1 MATATTEPV
10 RLPPGPRGPKIVQR
24 LAILIAQH
32 RAVAALARRCGSAFT
47 INLPIFG
54 QTVVIS
60 DPTHA
65 KNLFSTSRNLLGRA
79 KNNLGEMIGPGSLFT
94 LEGD

>member
-1 MATATTEPV
+1 
-10 RLPPGPRGPKIVQR
+10 
-24 LAILIAQH
+24 LIAQH
-32 RAVAALARRCGSAFT
+32 RAVAALARRYGGAFT
-47 INLPIFG
+47 INLPIFA
-54 QTVVIS
+54 QTEVIS

-79 KNNLGEMIGPGSLFT
+79 KNNLGEMIGPGSLFN